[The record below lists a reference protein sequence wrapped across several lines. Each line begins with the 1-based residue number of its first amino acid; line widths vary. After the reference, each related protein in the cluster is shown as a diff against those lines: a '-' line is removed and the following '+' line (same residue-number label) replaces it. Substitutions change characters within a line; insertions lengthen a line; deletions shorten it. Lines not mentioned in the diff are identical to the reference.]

1 MAFLW
6 RKVCRFAR
14 KPKIGVL
21 LACAVVASSSISL
34 ALALA
39 PSAEALSSTTK
50 NSTTF
55 AGYVATP
62 AGTSS
67 ESAQVSFD
75 VPTLTCTRQ
84 SMEQDVFMF
93 QYMEYSEGNYAE
105 AWVDVECGNGIAEY
119 DADADACGFTGC
131 GGCSS
136 SSISVSPGDSV
147 MLSENVSSG
156 NDAPAGAEVTD
167 LSGTGGS
174 VLCQEFG
181 AFPTPGPVYTGIC
194 GQDHATNGQPDSAG
208 SAKPP
213 PFGGCSGGNRP
224 EFTPVAFTGTTVDGL
239 SLGSWSPT
247 QYDMVSGTGTL
258 QVRTRNLKDSGES
271 FKDVFENH

>member
-1 MAFLW
+1 MTFLW

-34 ALALA
+34 ALA
-39 PSAEALSSTTK
+39 PFAEALSSTTK

-62 AGTSS
+62 VGTSS

-84 SMEQDVFMF
+84 PMEQDVFMF

-105 AWVDVECGNGIAEY
+105 ACVDAECGNGIAVY

-147 MLSENVSSG
+147 TLPRTFPVETMPPRSRGHRPLGHRRKRSLPGVRSLSHAWTRVHG
-156 NDAPAGAEVTD
+156 D
-167 LSGTGGS
+167 LR
-174 VLCQEFG
+174 
-181 AFPTPGPVYTGIC
+181 PGPRDEWPTGFRR
-194 GQDHATNGQPDSAG
+194 
-208 SAKPP
+208 
-213 PFGGCSGGNRP
+213 FGETTSFWRLLGG
-224 EFTPVAFTGTTVDGL
+224 
-239 SLGSWSPT
+239 
-247 QYDMVSGTGTL
+247 
-258 QVRTRNLKDSGES
+258 K
-271 FKDVFENH
+271 